1 MPLTTLQLSATVTS
15 AMNKTLL
22 GFTGPA
28 TPNNTL
34 SFNLLNISL
43 SAWNQVFEQVYT
55 LFAVAPSGL
64 TATLASG
71 GSLTASQ
78 AYYYEVTAVGYA
90 GFNTTNETSGS
101 GDATATT
108 SSGSQTINL
117 SWTALPGALSYNVYR
132 NTVNNFASGQGAVLI
147 GNTTGTTLSDNG
159 TASTTSQ
166 VPPASMPNDYVEFD
180 LSSFTTLAGETA
192 TPGHLLGLFVTNT
205 GVIGSSQLT
214 LAPGSANGLSG
225 IFTGTTPAL
234 TLRINGLSIPVCGPP
249 TGDTGI
255 AISGSSKTLR
265 VTNGGS
271 QATTVQICAITGP

>member
-1 MPLTTLQLSATVTS
+1 MPLTSLQLSATVTTV
-15 AMNKTLL
+15 MNKALL
-22 GFTGPA
+22 GFTGPV
-28 TPNNTL
+28 TPNNSL

-43 SAWNQVFEQVYT
+43 STWNQAFENIYT

-64 TATLASG
+64 AATLATG

-90 GFNTTNETSGS
+90 SFNSNNETSGS
-101 GDATATT
+101 SSATQTT
-108 SSGSQTINL
+108 SAGSQTINL

-132 NTVNNFASGQGAVLI
+132 NTINNFAAGQGAVLV
-147 GNTTGTTLSDNG
+147 GNTTGTTFSDNG

-166 VPPASMPNDYVEFD
+166 VPPASMPNNYVEFD

-192 TPGHLLGLFVTNT
+192 TAGHLLGLFITNT
-205 GVIGSSQLT
+205 GTIGSSQLT
-214 LAPGSANGLSG
+214 LAPGSSNGLSG

-234 TLRINGLSIPVCGPP
+234 TLRINGLSVPVCGPP

-255 AISGSSKTLR
+255 VISGSSKTLR
-265 VTNGGS
+265 LTNGGT
-271 QATTVQICAITGP
+271 QATTVSVCAITGP